1 MEESAADKELA
12 SGVCNVLPSMADPED
27 WSETAISA
35 EGELPPVSETE
46 EDSFSITPVLPT
58 VPDPS
63 LTSDV
68 AESFPVCP
76 VPSVGLAPEESVV
89 VVEPSLEE
97 SVVVEESAGGEES
110 EVGVPKP
117 GAVPESFPVDPV
129 APVGLPPEESVVV
142 VEPSLEESVAES
154 GGEEESDVDVI
165 LEESVEESGGEEES
179 ELGTALGDD
188 STTGCPELVPSVI
201 LVLSSTPVFSKV
213 VFVVPVPVL
222 EVAISAL
229 AKNPIGYVIIEREST
244 SIMHIA
250 NICAD

>member
-1 MEESAADKELA
+1 
-12 SGVCNVLPSMADPED
+12 MADRED

-46 EDSFSITPVLPT
+46 EDSFSITPVLST
-58 VPDPS
+58 EPDPS
-63 LTSDV
+63 PTSDV
-68 AESFPVCP
+68 AESFPVGP

-89 VVEPSLEE
+89 VVESSLEE

-129 APVGLPPEESVVV
+129 APVKLPPEESVVV
-142 VEPSLEESVAES
+142 VESS
-154 GGEEESDVDVI
+154 

-179 ELGTALGDD
+179 DVNVLLEESVEESGGEKESELGTALGGD
-188 STTGCPELVPSVI
+188 STTGCPELVPSAIV
-201 LVLSSTPVFSKV
+201 VLSSTPVFSKV

-222 EVAISAL
+222 EVSISAL
-229 AKNPIGYVIIEREST
+229 AINPIGYVIIERERT

-250 NICAD
+250 NICAAESTSLLLII